1 MVNLFLRTDLDTG
14 HCRSRMPCPMS
25 PDHNHGCG
33 VQFAVLQ
40 QQLLPVT
47 FEFFGQPL
55 KENEFLID
63 TDGTSALNDRIFI
76 FLVFLLRS
84 STR

>member
-1 MVNLFLRTDLDTG
+1 
-14 HCRSRMPCPMS
+14 MPCPMS

-33 VQFAVLQ
+33 VEFAVLQ

-47 FEFFGQPL
+47 FEFFGQTL

-63 TDGTSALNDRIFI
+63 ADRTRALNDRIRI
-76 FLVFLLRS
+76 LLVF
-84 STR
+84 TQW